1 MAQCG
6 PEPYLRLLRQH
17 HPRLQPRPGTSACS
31 TACSTPM
38 NYEEPAFR
46 PRTAPSGYTKS
57 RQWNW
62 KGVVEEA
69 PPRSYLHSD
78 DLSVDPQPAPIVP
91 AEARPSRQGRPM
103 PGELSDSPPKLAQS
117 SWSEPPPPQP
127 FHERL
132 AWRDSEQNNTVRMQT
147 HNELD
152 SAKGSSLVQD
162 LASANERCPHCTR
175 TFSKEAAARHIPI
188 CSQLKNRAK
197 PPPSKDM
204 ARSNSRPC
212 SRPASAAASPMN
224 VNTPSR
230 SSRCQHSNRAGSS
243 SIQAKTLNMG
253 EEPVTAVLTGPK
265 AKLSEQWGVL
275 QFLLRDGVDIFWD
288 DKHIN
293 RTATTVDECLKLI
306 ESIESYAVQLRMRKG
321 AISRMLLPFDTETD
335 SNDQASSAA
344 QAPLGSKELNG
355 LIPDEERRTMVQT
368 AIKLRRLVRVK
379 VADCNDMEQ
388 AKEALRLADD
398 FLRDLKRVAE
408 EEQCKMTAILR
419 DL

>member
-1 MAQCG
+1 
-6 PEPYLRLLRQH
+6 
-17 HPRLQPRPGTSACS
+17 
-31 TACSTPM
+31 
-38 NYEEPAFR
+38 
-46 PRTAPSGYTKS
+46 
-57 RQWNW
+57 
-62 KGVVEEA
+62 
-69 PPRSYLHSD
+69 
-78 DLSVDPQPAPIVP
+78 
-91 AEARPSRQGRPM
+91 
-103 PGELSDSPPKLAQS
+103 
-117 SWSEPPPPQP
+117 
-127 FHERL
+127 
-132 AWRDSEQNNTVRMQT
+132 
-147 HNELD
+147 
-152 SAKGSSLVQD
+152 
-162 LASANERCPHCTR
+162 
-175 TFSKEAAARHIPI
+175 
-188 CSQLKNRAK
+188 
-197 PPPSKDM
+197 
-204 ARSNSRPC
+204 
-212 SRPASAAASPMN
+212 
-224 VNTPSR
+224 
-230 SSRCQHSNRAGSS
+230 
-243 SIQAKTLNMG
+243 MG
-253 EEPVTAVLTGPK
+253 EEPVTAALTGPK